1 MTVEEEEK
9 LKTYLVRTDA
19 ISAEA
24 EEAEFDAWCQD
35 RYESKEGEAEF
46 KAVLAEAKAYALG
59 CSDVLL
65 QKEIMA
71 STYDRILKNLAEV
84 LMSERHRAD
93 RPPPGP
99 MGIPSDRRDHDRAQ
113 KMPKWR
119 RSALPWMLAMARLPN
134 KKCGG

>member
-99 MGIPSDRRDHDRAQ
+99 MGIPIGPAGPRPGPEDA
-113 KMPKWR
+113 KVEAVGA
-119 RSALPWMLAMARLPN
+119 ALDAGHGQAA
-134 KKCGG
+134 K